1 MDMID
6 IVVDEFTLLEIQYKT
21 LYLSIDLFV
30 FLFFHPIYSS
40 LLIPPCLTCDDVGP
54 LVYTAAF
61 WPGNNIIIN
70 NERYY
75 YHYYFV

>member
-6 IVVDEFTLLEIQYKT
+6 ILVDEFI
-21 LYLSIDLFV
+21 
-30 FLFFHPIYSS
+30 
-40 LLIPPCLTCDDVGP
+40 LLIPPCLTCDDIGP

-70 NERYY
+70 NDKSY
-75 YHYYFV
+75 YHYHFV